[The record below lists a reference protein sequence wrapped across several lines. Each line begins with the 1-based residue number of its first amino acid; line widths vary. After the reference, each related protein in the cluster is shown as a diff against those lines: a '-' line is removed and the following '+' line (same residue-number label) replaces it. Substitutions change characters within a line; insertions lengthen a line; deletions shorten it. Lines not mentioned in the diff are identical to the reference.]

1 MPTANHQA
9 SAASEYIIYVYI
21 YNNVHTLVN
30 AREFLNKQQQQQPL
44 MMMSSQLVESLS
56 LPPLPAILFTVAA
69 LAVGAFTVYF
79 YEPSWR
85 VRRVPGPPA
94 LPPHRPPAA
103 ARQARPR
110 GVRRAR
116 KEIRAHLQVG
126 DPRSQPCIPSPLAP
140 ARRRPTVRTVIRV
153 TLLQV
158 SLREAA
164 TCHGGRRRSVQ
175 GGGHQEIQEHPQ

>member
-1 MPTANHQA
+1 
-9 SAASEYIIYVYI
+9 
-21 YNNVHTLVN
+21 
-30 AREFLNKQQQQQPL
+30 
-44 MMMSSQLVESLS
+44 MMSSQLVES

-79 YEPSWR
+79 YGPTWR

-110 GVRRAR
+110 GVRRAC
-116 KEIRAHLQVG
+116 KEIRAHLQVS
-126 DPRSQPCIPSPLAP
+126 DPSSACHPLSH
-140 ARRRPTVRTVIRV
+140 RRPPNCLNRRDRCPVWIFFQFTYFTYVVSVPVINQV
-153 TLLQV
+153 ILLQV